1 MTSKELFDNIT
12 PSNTEKYFAQLLAD
26 GMSVNLSSMYTK
38 LIRDAARCNS
48 YSSDVFYDLKH
59 IERRMKE
66 FNPNEE
72 FEPIWIGFRKMGVD
86 GTAYVLSRIDNDK
99 PRESWLKTYTLSN
112 NYFALYSIT
121 VENRDHDFYDI
132 VLNEYYV

>member
-1 MTSKELFDNIT
+1 MTSKELFDSMT
-12 PSNTEKYFAQLLAD
+12 PSKTEKYFAQLLAD

-86 GTAYVLSRIDNDK
+86 GTGYVLSRIDNDTSRG
-99 PRESWLKTYTLSN
+99 PLAKTYALSN
-112 NYFALYSIT
+112 NYFALYSVT
-121 VENRDHDFYDI
+121 VENREYDFYDI
-132 VLNEYYV
+132 VLNEYCV